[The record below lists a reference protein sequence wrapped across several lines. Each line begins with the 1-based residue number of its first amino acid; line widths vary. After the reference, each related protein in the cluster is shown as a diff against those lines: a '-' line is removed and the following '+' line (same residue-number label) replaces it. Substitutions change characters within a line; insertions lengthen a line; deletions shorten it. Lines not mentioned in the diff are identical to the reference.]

1 MLETRRRE
9 LPEDKLTGL
18 WDGASYHRAQAVTQ
32 RAEALRINLLPLPG
46 YSPDVMP
53 VEHLWQWLREAVTYH
68 TCYDRRDELIA
79 PIE

>member
-32 RAEALRINLLPLPG
+32 WAEALRINLLPLPG
-46 YSPDVMP
+46 YSPDFMR